1 MMAPFARS
9 QGINLSVESI
19 QSALK
24 RVRAEIME
32 PYEAVRSRTIQL
44 RNLHTTVGLL
54 RHLIH
59 HVKLAQ
65 VCRFLPPTSPRL
77 PPRP

>member
-1 MMAPFARS
+1 MRGG

-32 PYEAVRSRTIQL
+32 PYEAVRLRTIQL
-44 RNLHTTVGLL
+44 QNLHSTVGLL

-65 VCRFLPPTSPRL
+65 ARSFRPPFSPQH
-77 PPRP
+77 PRGP